1 MRDIFEDIFT
11 NQPLDPTESARRN
24 MRALRKRFYADAAV
38 GADNAILLD
47 GRPVRTPARRPLIAP
62 NEAIARIIAEE
73 WRAQGEDIDPAGMPM
88 TRLANSIID
97 AVVDQPQPVVDEIAG
112 YLDSDLVCYRAGEP
126 ENLVAWQ
133 AQHWDPVLDFA
144 RRALGARF
152 VLAQGVVF
160 QAQPAEALAAA
171 RRAIPREPWRLGALA
186 AMTTLTGSALI
197 ALAYAQGALTLDAA
211 WAAAHA
217 DEDFQMRQ
225 WGQDELALRRRA
237 FRFAEM
243 RAAGAVL
250 ENLPSKEDS
259 RHG

>member
-1 MRDIFEDIFT
+1 MRDIFEDIFA
-11 NQPLDPTESARRN
+11 NQPLDPTEAARRN
-24 MRALRKRFYADAAV
+24 MRALRKRFYTDATA
-38 GADNAILLD
+38 GADHAILLD
-47 GRPVRTPARRPLIAP
+47 GRPVRTPARRALIAP

-97 AVVDQPQPVVDEIAG
+97 AVVDQPQPVADEIAG

-126 ENLVAWQ
+126 ESLVDWQ

-144 RRALGARF
+144 RQVLGARF

-171 RRAIPREPWRLGALA
+171 RRAIPHEPWRLGALS
-186 AMTTLTGSALI
+186 AMTTLTGSTLI

-225 WGQDELALRRRA
+225 WGQDELALKRRA

-243 RAAGAVL
+243 RAAAAVL
-250 ENLPSKEDS
+250 DNLPGTDS
-259 RHG
+259 GRN